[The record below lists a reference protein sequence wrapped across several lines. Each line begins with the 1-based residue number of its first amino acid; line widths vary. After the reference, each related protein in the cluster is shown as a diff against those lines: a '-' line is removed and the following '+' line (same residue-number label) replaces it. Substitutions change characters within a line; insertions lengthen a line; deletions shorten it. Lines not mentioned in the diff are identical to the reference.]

1 MSLGLRIGA
10 VEVVVGWYGM
20 KDAFVSGDDCLL
32 FVSLSRDEIKRSLYS
47 FFLNQN

>member
-10 VEVVVGWYGM
+10 VEVVGWYMM
-20 KDAFVSGDDCLL
+20 KDEVVSGDDYLL
-32 FVSLSRDEIKRSLYS
+32 FVSLSCNEIERSLYS